1 MKTTSAIPNDP
12 TPTAKVPRLRRWN
25 DQAYKEFVAV
35 CAENLG
41 ISINALYK
49 RAGVDPSSHC
59 TEAKRNG
66 RSIEQILALADAAQ
80 RDPILFIAAG
90 TVGQRDN
97 KSGELGKLAIISTL
111 ASHLYVALSP
121 THPSTDDIPKLV
133 NAVLSAVKRPD

>member
-1 MKTTSAIPNDP
+1 MKTSSTVPSDAAPA
-12 TPTAKVPRLRRWN
+12 AKLTRVRRWN

-66 RSIEQILALADAAQ
+66 RSIEQILAIADACQ
-80 RDPILFIAAG
+80 KDPMLFIAAG
-90 TVGQRDN
+90 TISLPH
-97 KSGELGKLAIISTL
+97 KAGELGKLAIVSTL

-121 THPSTDDIPKLV
+121 THPSTDDIPNLV
-133 NAVLSAVKRPD
+133 DAVLSAIKRRD

>member
-1 MKTTSAIPNDP
+1 VNR
-12 TPTAKVPRLRRWN
+12 VRRWN
-25 DQAYKEFVAV
+25 DQAYKEFVAA

-80 RDPILFIAAG
+80 KDPILFIAAG
-90 TVGQRDN
+90 TVGQPDR
-97 KSGELGKLAIISTL
+97 SEELGKLAMVSTL

-121 THPSTDDIPKLV
+121 THPSTDDIPNLV
-133 NAVLSAVKRPD
+133 SAVLSAIKPREG